1 MEKKSLQQVVSGKLD
16 SGMQITEV
24 RILTLHTHTNLKWLK
39 NLNIR
44 HDTIKLPKE
53 NTGKS
58 LLDINCI
65 SIFYGQ
71 YS

>member
-1 MEKKSLQQVVSGKLD
+1 MEKKSLQQVVLGKLD

-44 HDTIKLPKE
+44 HETEILVKNISK
-53 NTGKS
+53 TFS
-58 LLDINCI
+58 DINHTNVFL
-65 SIFYGQ
+65 S
-71 YS
+71 

>member
-44 HDTIKLPKE
+44 HETEILVKNISKTFSDTIKP
-53 NTGKS
+53 
-58 LLDINCI
+58 
-65 SIFYGQ
+65 IF
-71 YS
+71 S

>member
-24 RILTLHTHTNLKWLK
+24 RTLTLHTHTNFKWLK

-44 HDTIKLPKE
+44 HETEILVKNISK
-53 NTGKS
+53 TFS
-58 LLDINCI
+58 DINHTNVFL
-65 SIFYGQ
+65 S
-71 YS
+71 